1 MMQRGPWDELF
12 HDAAKTLEVEANDTE
27 KTDGKNESEVNESE
41 VKEPNWK
48 FKIPPQLVLTARESS
63 LKQKSRAVQHNI
75 RRTLN
80 MSQDIRIR
88 WLGDRDCLDY
98 IKKHY
103 DDEFATIFANELTG
117 MYRGDLCRAA
127 VLAKEGGFYTD
138 LDVQLKVPLTSLV
151 SEDTTFMS
159 AYAHRG
165 AGVLNAIMASAP
177 GEYVVVQSIKRMIE
191 MYKSGEKI
199 HNLGPV
205 ALQVAIWDANVKVC
219 PDIPSDSTSTRHW
232 RCGSTVL
239 RMLEEDAYPCLGPD
253 SWSKEYC
260 PPARTLAAFV
270 SSGASY
276 GLFDE
281 NKTLIGW
288 SRMEECF
295 SYGCE
300 SGGRAKSDHLKS
312 MV

>member
-1 MMQRGPWDELF
+1 MMHRGPWENII
-12 HDAAKTLEVEANDTE
+12 HDVADQVKA
-27 KTDGKNESEVNESE
+27 ESELNESE
-41 VKEPNWK
+41 VKESEVSDPDWK

-63 LKQKSRAVQHNI
+63 LSEKTRAVQHNI

-80 MSQDIRIR
+80 MSRDIRMR
-88 WLGDRDCLDY
+88 WLGDRDCYDY

-103 DDEFATIFANELTG
+103 DDEFATIFAKELIG
-117 MYRGDLCRAA
+117 MYRGDMCRAA
-127 VLAKEGGFYTD
+127 VLAREGGFYTD

-165 AGVLNAIMASAP
+165 EGVLNAIMASAP
-177 GEYVVVQSIKRMIE
+177 GEYIVTQSIKRMIE
-191 MYKSGEKI
+191 MYKSGDKI
-199 HNLGPV
+199 LNLGPV
-205 ALQVAIWDANVKVC
+205 ALQISIWDLNKNVC
-219 PDIPSDSTSTRHW
+219 PDESTYSTPTRHW
-232 RCGSTVL
+232 RCGPAVL
-239 RMLEEDAYPCLGPD
+239 RMLKEDAYPCLGPD
-253 SWSKEYC
+253 AWPKEYC

-281 NKTLIGW
+281 NETLVGW

-300 SGGRAKSDHLKS
+300 AGGRDKSDHLQS
-312 MV
+312 LV